1 MNKMKRR
8 IFIFV
13 VCFITLFAFASNG
26 SALLKKNMRKVK
38 NYMKAGQYPE
48 AIAVLETA
56 ALENMTNANVHLLLG
71 VSYMNNGN
79 FGAADEV
86 FTHAVRLYPA
96 YGKEIGQEYKKAAD
110 SALGNRDFSSAGE
123 FFKKAMWY
131 DPELGQQ
138 EGYESYLAPDDKTGS
153 PDVRKVAIKV
163 VTSQDMKIIFEETY
177 TFDNAFEKNYGQI
190 KTVKFEEDNIQ
201 VGDEIE
207 VIARLKEGD
216 KFTGKE
222 IGIWTGED
230 RGTGWVQ
237 TRHGYYTETVEKL
250 KGDNLIISLAKRKD
264 VEVTVRVKRR
274 ENHGPVIGL
283 M

>member
-1 MNKMKRR
+1 
-8 IFIFV
+8 
-13 VCFITLFAFASNG
+13 
-26 SALLKKNMRKVK
+26 
-38 NYMKAGQYPE
+38 
-48 AIAVLETA
+48 
-56 ALENMTNANVHLLLG
+56 
-71 VSYMNNGN
+71 
-79 FGAADEV
+79 
-86 FTHAVRLYPA
+86 
-96 YGKEIGQEYKKAAD
+96 
-110 SALGNRDFSSAGE
+110 
-123 FFKKAMWY
+123 
-131 DPELGQQ
+131 
-138 EGYESYLAPDDKTGS
+138 
-153 PDVRKVAIKV
+153 
-163 VTSQDMKIIFEETY
+163 MKIIFEETY

-201 VGDEIE
+201 AGDEIE

-274 ENHGPVIGL
+274 TVSGPVIGL